1 MRGFEFRA
9 VFLQWANFGKLSS
22 HHAEGLVNPNK
33 HVDSENIKFKI
44 GRRSSVYQL
53 LKKLNFY
60 FIKCG

>member
-22 HHAEGLVNPNK
+22 HHAEGLVNPK
-33 HVDSENIKFKI
+33 EHVDLENIKKI
-44 GRRSSVYQL
+44 GRRSPVYQL
-53 LKKLNFY
+53 FKKLNFY